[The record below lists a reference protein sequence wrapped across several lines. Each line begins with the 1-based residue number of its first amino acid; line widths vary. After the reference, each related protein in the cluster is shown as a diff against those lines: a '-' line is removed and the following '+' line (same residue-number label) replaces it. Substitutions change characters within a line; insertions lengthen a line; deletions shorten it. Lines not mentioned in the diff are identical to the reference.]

1 MLFMI
6 DERRFPA
13 LTVDTTTSER
23 IEGRGEIP
31 IMMMLLSSPSS
42 SSSNFDVRA
51 GREQC
56 SDLNDRKIA
65 GFARATV
72 I

>member
-1 MLFMI
+1 MI
-6 DERRFPA
+6 DERRYPA
-13 LTVDTTTSER
+13 LTVDTATSER

-31 IMMMLLSSPSS
+31 IMMMLLSSSS
-42 SSSNFDVRA
+42 STFDVRA

-65 GFARATV
+65 GFAPATV

>member
-1 MLFMI
+1 
-6 DERRFPA
+6 
-13 LTVDTTTSER
+13 
-23 IEGRGEIP
+23 
-31 IMMMLLSSPSS
+31 
-42 SSSNFDVRA
+42 VRA
-51 GREQC
+51 GREQG

>member
-1 MLFMI
+1 
-6 DERRFPA
+6 
-13 LTVDTTTSER
+13 
-23 IEGRGEIP
+23 
-31 IMMMLLSSPSS
+31 
-42 SSSNFDVRA
+42 VRA